1 MKKNSIIIIFLVIA
15 TFIFNVY
22 KVCAND
28 QLKIDSNSLKNSN
41 NNAYMSVLDIYGVD
55 LFTDKV
61 DKTKEQVKNQQEQK
75 IQNLYNN
82 IFLSGNDISNLK
94 NEQFTKKVEEYKLF
108 DKSKVEKKIKY
119 TENIY
124 DINIINISIIIFL
137 CILTG
142 VLTRIYYVYKSKGE
156 EKNSEYNSYTG
167 LW

>member
-1 MKKNSIIIIFLVIA
+1 MKKNSIIIVFLVII
-15 TFIFNVY
+15 TFVLNVY

-28 QLKIDSNSLKNSN
+28 ELKIDSNSLKNSK

-124 DINIINISIIIFL
+124 DINITNISIIIFL

-167 LW
+167 L